1 MNKNIIVTIGPETCS
16 ESAIK
21 FINKYCDIYRL
32 NGSHNTINWHE
43 SISKIIKLQNTES
56 LVLLDIPGV
65 KPRTL
70 NKESIKIKK
79 NEQIIFS
86 YKKISQKR
94 RRSILISNKLPKIN
108 SDVKSFTIEDGQ
120 YNFVLEKKYKDRIIG
135 KSLQEFILQ
144 PNKGLNIPNSIY
156 DNIYQEKQYKSFL
169 QKAKNVNYDAIGL
182 SFVQNESFIVK
193 LKKSY
198 KDLIIVSKIE
208 NLEGLKNINSIIN
221 HSDAIMIDRGD
232 LAAEI
237 GNEELFDAIIK
248 IMSAT
253 KTKGKPIILATENLS
268 SMVNNVS
275 PNKSEVISLGLNKIL
290 NSDKIMLSEETAI
303 SKNWKNTIKW
313 LSSFL
318 LIEEKKET
326 NSFYKFKE
334 NKSRFSIWSTLKN
347 IGNIPIVIF
356 SRSGLA
362 LIEARKIKASNMITV
377 FTDSTKT
384 FMYSKFWKNVQAY
397 KINKFD
403 KAKKINYI
411 INTLSKYKKSIFFGD
426 KNIALI
432 YILNP
437 KKGSRANSLSIIN
450 KNDLTKL

>member
-1 MNKNIIVTIGPETCS
+1 MNKNIVATIGPETCS
-16 ESAIK
+16 ESALK

-43 SISKIIKLQNTES
+43 SISKTIKLQNKDS
-56 LVLLDIPGV
+56 VVLLDIPGV

-70 NKESIKIKK
+70 NKEAIKIKK
-79 NEQIIFS
+79 NEEIIFS
-86 YKKISQKR
+86 YKKITLKGKR
-94 RRSILISNKLPKIN
+94 NILISNKLPKIN
-108 SDVKSFTIEDGQ
+108 NDIKRFSIEDGQ
-120 YNFVLEKKYKDRIIG
+120 YNFLLEKRYKNYIVG
-135 KSLQEFILQ
+135 KSLQEFILY
-144 PNKGLNIPNSIY
+144 PKKGLNIPNSVY
-156 DNIYQEKQYKSFL
+156 DNIYQEKKYKSFL
-169 QKAKNVNYDAIGL
+169 QKAKNINYDAIGL
-182 SFVQNESFIVK
+182 SFVQNENFIVK

-198 KDLIIVSKIE
+198 KDLLIVSKIE
-208 NLEGLKNINSIIN
+208 NLEGLKNINNIVD

-248 IMSAT
+248 IVSAT

-268 SMVNNVS
+268 SMINNAS

-303 SKNWKNTIKW
+303 SKNWKNTLKW

-318 LIEEKKET
+318 LIEEKREQ

-334 NKSRFSIWSTLKN
+334 NKNFFSIWNTLKN
-347 IGNIPIVIF
+347 IGNTPIVIF

-362 LIEARKIKASNMITV
+362 LIETRKIKASNMITI

-384 FMYSKFWKNVQAY
+384 AMYSKFWKNVQAY

-411 INTLSKYKKSIFFGD
+411 INTLSKYKKSIFFGG

-450 KNDLTKL
+450 KNDLT